1 MRSLRITACLLF
13 ALPLFAQPHHWSEAE
28 AKEWYAKQPWLVGAD
43 YIPSY
48 AENQLEMW
56 QSETFDPVIIDRELG
71 WAEGLGM
78 NTMRVFLHDLPYQ
91 RDTGGFEHRINVFLK
106 ICEKHKIRPI
116 LVLFDSVW
124 NPFPEPGPQ
133 QAPRPGIHNSRWV
146 QSPGATVLQDPRQF
160 QRALEYVQKII
171 LDFSRDKRILA
182 WDVWNEPENPNTGSY
197 GKEDIANKAEVM
209 AKLLPRVFEYA
220 RAGVG
225 SQPLTSGLWMDGDW
239 SDPSKLTPV
248 EKIQIENSD
257 IVSFHNYSGPADFEK
272 RVQELE
278 GYHRPIFCTEYMA
291 RPRGSTFQA
300 ILPIA
305 KKYNVAAYNW
315 GLVAGKTQ
323 TYLPWDSW
331 QHPYT
336 DQQPAVWFHD
346 VLRKNGTPYSQE
358 EVDFIRA
365 ITGRGT
371 RTKSATR

>member
-1 MRSLRITACLLF
+1 MRPLRFAACLLF
-13 ALPLFAQPHHWSEAE
+13 AAALFAQPHHWSEAE
-28 AKEWYAKQPWLVGAD
+28 ANEWYAKQPWLVGAN

-56 QSETFDPVIIDRELG
+56 QADTFDPIIIDRELG

-78 NTMRVFLHDLPYQ
+78 NTLRVFLHDLPWQ
-91 RDTGGFEHRINVFLK
+91 KDPGALERRINTFLR

-133 QAPRPGIHNSRWV
+133 LAPRPGIHNSRWV
-146 QSPGATVLQDPRQF
+146 QSPGASVLQDPRQF

-182 WDVWNEPENPNTGSY
+182 WDVWNEPDNPNEGSY
-197 GKEDIANKAEVM
+197 GKEDIANKAEVI

-220 RAGVG
+220 RAGVA
-225 SQPLTSGLWMDGDW
+225 SAPLTSGLWNGDW
-239 SDPSKLTPV
+239 SSPGKLTAV
-248 EKIQIENSD
+248 QKIQLENSD
-257 IVSFHNYSGPADFEK
+257 IVSFHNYAAPPDFEK
-272 RVQELE
+272 RVQWLQQ
-278 GYHRPIFCTEYMA
+278 YHRPIFCTEFMA
-291 RPRGSTFQA
+291 RPMGSTFQG

-305 KKYNVAAYNW
+305 KKYNVAAYSW

-323 TYLPWDSW
+323 TFLPWDSW
-331 QHPYT
+331 QHPYI
-336 DQQPAVWFHD
+336 DKQPEVWFHD
-346 VLRKNGTPYSQE
+346 IFRFSGTPYSEE
-358 EVDFIRA
+358 EVEFIRQ

-371 RTKSATR
+371 KAKPAGE